1 MADDFYLKLNGKVQ
15 GEMKGESEKTG
26 KEGQTQLLGFS
37 FGASQPGTYG
47 MHGGGSHGRVE
58 FTDITFSASFN
69 SQSVKVFE
77 SIGNHEVL
85 TEVVLT
91 GRKGTG
97 DKQDD
102 WITITLTNAVMT
114 NYHASFS
121 DGGHVSGNLNY
132 EKIEISY
139 KPQINESGDLG
150 TAVPYAFDQKTGQK
164 A

>member
-1 MADDFYLKLNGKVQ
+1 MADDFFLKLTGAKQ
-15 GEMKGESEKTG
+15 SEMTGESGKTG
-26 KEGQTQLLGFS
+26 KENQTQLLGFS
-37 FGASQPGTYG
+37 FGASQPGSYG
-47 MHGGGSHGRVE
+47 MHGGGGTGRVE
-58 FTDITFSASFN
+58 FSDINFSAAFN
-69 SQSVKVFE
+69 SQSVKVFQ

-132 EKIEISY
+132 EKISIEY
-139 KPQINESGDLG
+139 KPQINESGELG
-150 TAVPYAFDQKTGQK
+150 TAVPYAFDQKTGQS

>member
-1 MADDFYLKLNGKVQ
+1 
-15 GEMKGESEKTG
+15 
-26 KEGQTQLLGFS
+26 
-37 FGASQPGTYG
+37 
-47 MHGGGSHGRVE
+47 
-58 FTDITFSASFN
+58 TDISFSAAFN

-85 TEVVLT
+85 TECILT

-97 DKQDD
+97 DAQAD

-114 NYHASFS
+114 NYHASFA

-132 EKIEISY
+132 EKIDISY
-139 KPQINESGDLG
+139 CPQNENGELG
-150 TAVPYAFDQKTGQK
+150 TAVPYAFDQKTGIK